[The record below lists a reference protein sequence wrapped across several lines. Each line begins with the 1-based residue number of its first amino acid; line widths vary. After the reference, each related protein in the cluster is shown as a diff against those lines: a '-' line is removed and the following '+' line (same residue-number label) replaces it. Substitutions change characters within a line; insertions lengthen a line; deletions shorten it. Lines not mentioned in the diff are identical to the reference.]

1 MVLVDIY
8 LVKVLVY
15 IIDYFNQ
22 IYVVVIGVDDLFG
35 RNVVW
40 FFINEVKNKNG
51 LFFVVLIDF
60 IFYDV

>member
-8 LVKVLVY
+8 LVKVLVD

-60 IFYDV
+60 IFYNV